1 MHLHDVF
8 NESDSKLSFDWKI
21 LKIQGLKYIYI
32 YLPNKLKVK
41 HILRPRF
48 NNLMYLMLFWLLPLK
63 RNKIMILY
71 IDVHPSWKKK
81 AQCIFKYYP
90 GIPQLH

>member
-21 LKIQGLKYIYI
+21 LKNTGLKYIYI

-48 NNLMYLMLFWLLPLK
+48 NNYDVS
-63 RNKIMILY
+63 NAIL
-71 IDVHPSWKKK
+71 VTAFKKETK
-81 AQCIFKYYP
+81 
-90 GIPQLH
+90 L